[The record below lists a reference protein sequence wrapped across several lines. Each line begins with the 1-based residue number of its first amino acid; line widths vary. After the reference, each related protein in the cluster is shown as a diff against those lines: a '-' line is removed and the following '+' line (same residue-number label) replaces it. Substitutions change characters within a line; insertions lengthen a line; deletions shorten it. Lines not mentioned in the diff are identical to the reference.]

1 MMTPAIRKIS
11 CGKFWQP
18 DSVSENLRGLGLQ
31 RPRNSF
37 LSAMGECDDTMLVA
51 TEDHSSNEQL
61 MSSTYGYWDLYI
73 YSAILK

>member
-1 MMTPAIRKIS
+1 
-11 CGKFWQP
+11 
-18 DSVSENLRGLGLQ
+18 
-31 RPRNSF
+31 
-37 LSAMGECDDTMLVA
+37 MGECDDTMLVA